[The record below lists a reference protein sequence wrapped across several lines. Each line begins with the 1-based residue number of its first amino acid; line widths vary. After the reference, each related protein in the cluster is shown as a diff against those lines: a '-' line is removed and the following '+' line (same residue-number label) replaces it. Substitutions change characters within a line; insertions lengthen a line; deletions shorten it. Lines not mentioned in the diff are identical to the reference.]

1 MANMKILA
9 MVGTQPVLIVV
20 AFLCWL
26 CELSLSEEGT
36 GPENENVEGSDG
48 AWGAAC

>member
-20 AFLCWL
+20 AFLCWF
-26 CELSLSEEGT
+26 CDLSLSEEAT
-36 GPENENVEGSDG
+36 GLENKNMEGS
-48 AWGAAC
+48 APQAPS